1 MYIGRCI
8 AESSSAQSLV
18 STSMASAGV
27 AVGTSMMVSVGS
39 SSVSNAGLNVI
50 SVLNMI
56 QGIELLALLE
66 LEYTEELNAF
76 FKGFEFALLSVPKE
90 YNMIIKY
97 NEHFRTR
104 EPPSMRL
111 ADFGFTSIYVL
122 VQHIG
127 FVFIMLCLA
136 LLWLLLKLL
145 SRRPCSR
152 HNRCFLRARAKLHE
166 LHFKLWVAFYAPLL
180 ISANINI

>member
-1 MYIGRCI
+1 M
-8 AESSSAQSLV
+8 
-18 STSMASAGV
+18 
-27 AVGTSMMVSVGS
+27 
-39 SSVSNAGLNVI
+39 
-50 SVLNMI
+50 

-66 LEYTEELNAF
+66 LDYTEELNAF

-90 YNMIIKY
+90 YNLIIKY
-97 NEHFRTR
+97 NEHFRTLQK

-111 ADFGFTSIYVL
+111 SDFGFTSTYVV

-136 LLWLLLKLL
+136 LLWLLIKMF
-145 SRRPCSR
+145 SRRPCAR
-152 HNRCFLRARAKLHE
+152 HNRCLSRVRAKLHE